1 MIFFTS
7 DEHYYHHNI
16 LMHRSFGEHDGTPI
30 EIPAMRRFRTTDEM
44 HKVLKKRFNEVVSP
58 DDVTYHL
65 GDFAYGPGA
74 KSWQQL
80 SHIVE
85 ELNGSHHLI
94 LGNHD
99 HLKPFDYLEA
109 GFLSVHTSL
118 DIEQIWYD
126 SACDER
132 INRIT
137 LVHDPAVAGV
147 LQDKFFIHGNTHS
160 LGKHLNKNTYC
171 VSVELTD
178 YYPVPITDISF
189 GDVQSSS

>member
-1 MIFFTS
+1 MIWFTA
-7 DEHYYHHNI
+7 DCHYYHHNM
-16 LMHRSFGEHDGTPI
+16 LMHRSFGVHDGTPI
-30 EIPAMRRFRTTDEM
+30 EVPAMRRFRTTDEM

-80 SHIVE
+80 THIVE
-85 ELNGSHHLI
+85 GLNGQHHLI

-118 DIEQIWYD
+118 EFNFTQHHEFI
-126 SACDER
+126 SDEDFEV
-132 INRIT
+132 I
-137 LVHDPAVAGV
+137 LVHDPAIAGM
-147 LQDKFFIHGNTHS
+147 LQDKFFIHGHTHS

-178 YYPVPITDISF
+178 YYPVPISDIVF
-189 GDVQSSS
+189 GG